1 MVWVASLLMFLIVG
15 GGLIGIA
22 VVRHKLRS
30 DDPAVQELPPDVLI
44 AMARSREAELASRKV
59 DAAPQRDAEEEPA
72 HTQGP
77 FRDG

>member
-22 VVRHKLRS
+22 LVRHKLRS

-44 AMARSREAELASRKV
+44 AMARSREAELASRNTDV
-59 DAAPQRDAEEEPA
+59 AAPLAAEEPA

-77 FRDG
+77 FRDS